1 MQGLYMITAEY
12 RQNRVAFADNKEP
25 TVLTVRV
32 PNISETIELNNFL
45 NDKPVRIYKSRKRA
59 ENFVNKLKQYY
70 LEEISDIRIEYI
82 NEEILHP
89 KFNGCPQCGSNK
101 FIEINF
107 TECLLEYEVDPITNT
122 IKQGISEQGA
132 ESYTKGF
139 ECSVCSC
146 DLSVFDFSKYGLEKS
161 TEFFS

>member
-1 MQGLYMITAEY
+1 MVTAKY
-12 RQNRVAFADNKEP
+12 RQNRVAFTNKSELS
-25 TVLTVRV
+25 VLTVRV
-32 PNISETIELNNFL
+32 PNMSETIELNNFL
-45 NDKPVRIYKSRKRA
+45 NDKPVRVYKSRKRA
-59 ENFVNKLKQYY
+59 ENFVNKLKQDY
-70 LEEISDIRIEYI
+70 LEEVSDIRIEYI
-82 NEEILHP
+82 DEEILHP

-107 TECLLEYEVDPITNT
+107 TECFLEYEVDPITNV
-122 IKQGISEQGA
+122 IKQGISEQGS

-146 DLSVFDFSKYGLEKS
+146 DLGVFDFSEYGLEKS